1 MPIPSWFGHIKRLP
15 RTKRDTELREVNSHR
30 LEFVNLRLVAK
41 LNGQN
46 NDPDPATKERLR
58 EHPLEPDVPSTQPNR
73 LSTVV
78 PARVRKFGRRRW
90 MRIGALALVVVI
102 GAIAGVNRWNQ
113 TRAQLPR
120 NRVRQR
126 QNRSRRNRHRQ
137 PSTLATDIRLPR
149 RADDCTQR
157 PRLPV
162 FSLSTSA

>member
-1 MPIPSWFGHIKRLP
+1 MPLPSWFGHIKRLP

-46 NDPDPATKERLR
+46 NDPRSGDQG
-58 EHPLEPDVPSTQPNR
+58 PSTQPNR
-73 LSTVV
+73 LPTVV

-90 MRIGALALVVVI
+90 MRIGALVLVVII
-102 GAIAGVNRWNQ
+102 GAIAGVSQWNQ
-113 TRAQLPR
+113 TRAQLP
-120 NRVRQR
+120 
-126 QNRSRRNRHRQ
+126 SESCSATAESKPTKSTST
-137 PSTLATDIRLPR
+137 PSTLVTDIGPPR